1 MNDLFSQGSVEE
13 RINQL
18 REELN
23 HHNYL
28 YYVKDA
34 PIISDHAFDTL
45 LKELQDLE
53 SNHPEYSD
61 PNSPTQRVG
70 GQITKEFPT
79 VTHAF
84 PMLSLSNTYNREEI
98 EAWVTRTE
106 KLLGQTCHFVCEL
119 KYDGAAISLTYENGQ
134 LARAVTRGDGS
145 KGDEITANV
154 RTIQTIPL
162 RISDQAPQTFEIR
175 GEIFMTKSSFSH
187 LNKER
192 VKQDIEPFAN
202 PRNAASGSLKLQD
215 SREVAKRK
223 LDCFTYAIVSNTPI
237 SETHYESLK
246 KAAEWGFHTPL
257 VAEDYVKRV
266 ENVDQVMAF
275 IAYWDKHRL
284 DLPFEIDGVVIKVDE
299 HIYYDELG
307 TTAKS
312 PRWAIAYKFAAEEAV
327 TQLNGVT
334 YQVGR
339 TGAITPVAELTPV
352 LLAGTTVKR
361 ASLHN
366 ADQIAK
372 LDLRVGDFVKV
383 EKGGDIIPKVTG
395 VVFEKRNPA
404 LPTFTYATHC
414 PECNSALHR
423 PEGEANHYCPNE
435 FACPPQQMGKIQH
448 FISRKALDIDGI
460 GSETVKQLF
469 NEGLIQNVADL
480 YDLTVEDVLPL
491 ERMAEKSAKNLVD
504 GIAASK
510 QQPFERVLY
519 GLGIRYVGET
529 IAKKLAKHYRSIENL
544 KNASVEDMLQVDEIG
559 DSIARSVAQYL
570 KREDSIAVIERLR
583 QAGLKLEAEKEEN
596 TNVSDKLAGKTF
608 VISGVFTNVSRDE
621 LKSLIEQ
628 NGGKVSGSL
637 SGKTDYLVAGDKMGP
652 AKREKAEKL
661 GTHIIDETTF
671 LALINSN

>member
-1 MNDLFSQGSVEE
+1 MNDLFSQENGAKQKIEAL
-13 RINQL
+13 RAQL
-18 REELN
+18 N
-23 HHNYL
+23 KHNYL
-28 YYVKDA
+28 YYIKDA
-34 PIISDHAFDTL
+34 PEISDREFD
-45 LKELQDLE
+45 EMLE
-53 SNHPEYSD
+53 SLQKLEELHPEYFD

-70 GQITKEFPT
+70 GAFTKQFPT
-79 VTHAF
+79 VAHKY
-84 PMLSLSNTYNREEI
+84 PMLSLSNTYSREEI

-106 KLLGQTCHFVCEL
+106 KLLGQSCHFVCEL

-162 RISDQAPQTFEIR
+162 RISEDAPKTFEIR
-175 GEIFMTKSSFSH
+175 GEIFMTKGSFSH

-192 VKQDIEPFAN
+192 VKQGLEPFAN

-223 LDCFTYAIVSNTPI
+223 LDCFTYAIVSDNPI
-237 SETHYESLK
+237 ADTHYQSLK

-257 VAEDYVKRV
+257 IANNYVKRV
-266 ENVDQVMAF
+266 ANVDQVMAF
-275 IAYWDKHRL
+275 IEYWDKHRL
-284 DLPFEIDGVVIKVDE
+284 DLPFDIDGVVIKVDE
-299 HIYYDELG
+299 HMFYDELG

-372 LDLRVGDFVKV
+372 LDLRIGDYVMV

-395 VVFEKRNPA
+395 VVFEKRNPS
-404 LPTFTYATHC
+404 LKEFTYATHC
-414 PECNSALHR
+414 PECNSELHR

-435 FACPPQQMGKIQH
+435 FACPPQQIGKIQH

-469 NEGLIQNVADL
+469 NAGLVQNVADL
-480 YDLTVEDVLPL
+480 YDLSIEDVLPL
-491 ERMAEKSAKNLVD
+491 ERMAEKSAKNLIE

-510 QQPFERVLY
+510 QQPFDRVLY

-529 IAKKLAKHYRSIENL
+529 IAKKLAQHYRSIENL
-544 KNASVEDMLQVDEIG
+544 KIASVEDMLQVDEIG
-559 DSIARSVAQYL
+559 DSIAQSVQSFL
-570 KREDSIAVIERLR
+570 QREDSQMVIERLR
-583 QAGLKLEAEKEEN
+583 KAGLNLESSEEEN
-596 TNVSDKLAGKTF
+596 VDISDKLAGKSF

-621 LKSLIEQ
+621 LKAHIIH

-637 SGKTDYLVAGDKMGP
+637 SSKTNYLVAGENMGP
-652 AKREKAEKL
+652 AKREKALALKID
-661 GTHIIDETTF
+661 IIDEASF
-671 LALINSN
+671 FKMIS

>member
-1 MNDLFSQGSVEE
+1 MNDLFSPENGAKQE
-13 RINQL
+13 IDAL
-18 REELN
+18 REALN
-23 HHNYL
+23 KHNYL

-34 PIISDHAFDTL
+34 PEISDREFDEMLETL
-45 LKELQDLE
+45 QKLE
-53 SNHPEYSD
+53 VEHPEYHD

-70 GQITKEFPT
+70 GAFTKQFPN
-79 VTHAF
+79 VAHKF
-84 PMLSLSNTYNREEI
+84 PMLSLSNTYSREEI

-162 RISDQAPQTFEIR
+162 RISDEAPKTFEIR
-175 GEIFMTKSSFSH
+175 GEIFMTKGSFSH

-192 VKQDIEPFAN
+192 VKQGLEPFAN

-223 LDCFTYAIVSNTPI
+223 LDCFTYAIVSDTPI
-237 SETHYESLK
+237 AKTHYESLK

-257 VAEDYVKRV
+257 IANNYVKRV
-266 ENVDQVMAF
+266 GNVDEVMAF
-275 IAYWDKHRL
+275 IEYWDKHRL

-299 HIYYDELG
+299 HMFYDELG

-312 PRWAIAYKFAAEEAV
+312 PRWAIAYKFAAEEAI
-327 TQLNGVT
+327 TQLNGIT

-372 LDLRVGDFVKV
+372 LDLRVGDYVKV

-395 VVFEKRNPA
+395 VVFERRNPV
-404 LPTFTYATHC
+404 LPAFTYATHC
-414 PECNSALHR
+414 PECNSELHR
-423 PEGEANHYCPNE
+423 PEGEANHYCPSE

-469 NEGLIQNVADL
+469 HEGLIQNVADL

-491 ERMAEKSAKNLVD
+491 ERMAEKSAKNLVN

-510 QQPFERVLY
+510 EQPFERVLY

-529 IAKKLAKHYRSIENL
+529 IANKLAKHYRTIENL
-544 KNASVEDMLQVDEIG
+544 KSASEEDMLQVDEIG
-559 DSIARSVAQYL
+559 EAIARSVQSYL
-570 KREDSIAVIERLR
+570 QREDSMAVIERLR
-583 QAGLKLEAEKEEN
+583 QAGLKLEAEEEEN

-621 LKSLIEQ
+621 LKAHIVQ

-637 SGKTDYLVAGDKMGP
+637 SSKTDYLVAGDNMGP
-652 AKREKAEKL
+652 AKREKANKL
-661 GTHIIDETTF
+661 NIEIIDEESF
-671 LALINSN
+671 FEMIS